1 MKCRKDVSGGGVATF
16 ILKEIKYLLESMPTD
31 VEGLAIK
38 IKTNGQELTIINM
51 YLPPNADLSVA
62 NIS

>member
-1 MKCRKDVSGGGVATF
+1 MKCRKDVRGGGVATF

-38 IKTNGQELTIINM
+38 IKTNGQELTVINM